1 MFLRQRNRPLAFQG
15 IIITGASSGI
25 GEALA
30 LELAGPGI
38 ALGLVGRN
46 AERLGAVAAAAQG
59 RGATVRQ
66 GLFDVRDVQALRDF
80 VDSFAATAPLDLVIA
95 NAGILDGRT
104 PDGDIETA
112 AAARNLIDTNL
123 LGSIETLHAAL
134 PHMRARKSGQIVLVT
149 SQAGLAPLPD
159 APAYSASKAGLI
171 SYGLAM
177 REALAGEGVGISVV
191 CPGYV
196 TSRMT
201 QAHLGPHPFKISA
214 EKAARKIIAGAAA
227 DKSLFGFPYFLFFA
241 ARCSIVAPAW
251 IRRLV
256 MNGMR
261 FRVSRYDGQKPL

>member
-1 MFLRQRNRPLAFQG
+1 MAWQG

-30 LELAGPGI
+30 RELAAPGVT
-38 ALGLVGRN
+38 LGLVGRN
-46 AERLGAVAAAAQG
+46 AERLGSVAEAVAAA
-59 RGATVRQ
+59 GAIVRQ
-66 GLFDVRDVQALRDF
+66 GLFDIRDADALRSF
-80 VDSFAATAPLDLVIA
+80 VNDFAAAAPLDLVVA

-112 AAARNLIDTNL
+112 AAARNLLDTNL
-123 LGSIETLHAAL
+123 LASIETLHAAL
-134 PHMRARKSGQIVLVT
+134 PHMRTRRTGQILLVT

-177 REALAGEGVGISVV
+177 REAMREEGVRINVV

-196 TSRMT
+196 TSGMT
-201 QAHLGPHPFKISA
+201 AVHQGPHPFKISA
-214 EKAARKIIAGAAA
+214 QAAARKIIAGMEA
-227 DKSLFGFPYFLFFA
+227 DKGLFGFPFILFLG
-241 ARCSIVAPAW
+241 ARCAIAAPAW

-261 FRVSRYDGQKPL
+261 FRVARYDGQKPL

>member
-1 MFLRQRNRPLAFQG
+1 MAWQG

-30 LELAGPGI
+30 LGLAAPGVT
-38 ALGLVGRN
+38 LGLVGRH
-46 AERLGAVAAAAQG
+46 AGRLAGVAIASREKGAV
-59 RGATVRQ
+59 VRE
-66 GLFDVRDVQALRDF
+66 GLFDIRDAAALRAFMD
-80 VDSFAATAPLDLVIA
+80 DFAAAAPLDLVVA

-104 PDGDIETA
+104 PDGVIETA
-112 AAARNLIDTNL
+112 AAARNLLDTNL
-123 LGSIETLHAAL
+123 LASIETLHATL
-134 PHMRARKSGQIVLVT
+134 PHMRRRKSGQILLVT

-177 REALAGEGVGISVV
+177 REALREEGIRVNVV

-196 TSRMT
+196 TSGMT
-201 QAHLGPHPFKISA
+201 AVHQGPHPFKISA
-214 EKAARKIIAGAAA
+214 QAAAQKIIAGLRA
-227 DKSLFGFPYFLFFA
+227 DRGLFGFPLPLFLL
-241 ARCSIVAPAW
+241 ARCAIAAPAW

-261 FRVSRYDGQKPL
+261 FRVARYDGQKPL